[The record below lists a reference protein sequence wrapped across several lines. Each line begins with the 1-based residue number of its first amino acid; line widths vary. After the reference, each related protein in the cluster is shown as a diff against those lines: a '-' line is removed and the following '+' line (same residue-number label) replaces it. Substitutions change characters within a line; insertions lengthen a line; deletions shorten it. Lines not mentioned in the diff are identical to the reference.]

1 MRPALLPMTETVDS
15 DEDFQQDLIHLNAMQ
30 GQDSSILFPCIIN
43 GVFGKVLMDTGAN
56 RNFMSYRYW
65 AKVFGKDKDVSK
77 QKQRVKTVLLLN
89 GQTMAIYGIY
99 DMNVEISEWHGRI
112 QVCVADLQSEFDV
125 VLGLNWHRQYQPKID
140 WNMMVFEVQ
149 EGGRVYKLMPVPQ
162 DLDQTIEMS
171 SLCLNTM
178 TVR

>member
-1 MRPALLPMTETVDS
+1 MRPALLATTETVDG

-65 AKVFGKDKDVSK
+65 TKVFGKDKDVSK
-77 QKQRVKTVLLLN
+77 QKQRVKTVLLPN

-99 DMNVEISEWHGRI
+99 DMNVEN
-112 QVCVADLQSEFDV
+112 F
-125 VLGLNWHRQYQPKID
+125 
-140 WNMMVFEVQ
+140 
-149 EGGRVYKLMPVPQ
+149 
-162 DLDQTIEMS
+162 
-171 SLCLNTM
+171 
-178 TVR
+178 